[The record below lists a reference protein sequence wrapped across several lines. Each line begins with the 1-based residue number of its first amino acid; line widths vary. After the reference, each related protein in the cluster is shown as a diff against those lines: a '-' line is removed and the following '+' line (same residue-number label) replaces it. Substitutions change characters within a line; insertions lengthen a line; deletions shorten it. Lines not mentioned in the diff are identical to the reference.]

1 MTTYVINSLVFE
13 ANCCQECNLVENNMA
28 MYTHLLILQSLGKSM
43 IFSLEIYRIVTSV
56 ESEMLPMISL
66 ETLLVWDFV
75 DIHLS
80 THQKSNV

>member
-13 ANCCQECNLVENNMA
+13 ADGCQECNLVENNMA
-28 MYTHLLILQSLGKSM
+28 TYTHSLMLQSLGKSM
-43 IFSLEIYRIVTSV
+43 IFSLEIYRIVTPV

-66 ETLLVWDFV
+66 ETLLVWDFA
-75 DIHLS
+75 DIDLS